1 MIDLA
6 HPHPIFCII
15 NNKWHLFNNCSKMR
29 IFIFKLYIYIN
40 IQWLKKTKNK
50 KEQSFIWS

>member
-29 IFIFKLYIYIN
+29 IFILKLYIYN
-40 IQWLKKTKNK
+40 IQWLKKTKKNK
-50 KEQSFIWS
+50 NERLFTWR